1 METIATNVMKRLKE
15 SLDLTNETSVKKE
28 VKKEKSKNILES
40 VFVKRLI
47 KDFKGLKV

>member
-1 METIATNVMKRLKE
+1 MDTVATSVMKRLKE
-15 SLDLTNETSVKKE
+15 SLDLTNDASIKKKAE
-28 VKKEKSKNILES
+28 KEKSKNILES

>member
-1 METIATNVMKRLKE
+1 MNTIATDVMKRLKE
-15 SLDLTNETSVKKE
+15 SLDLTNQTSTKKK

-40 VFVKRLI
+40 VFVQRLI